1 MRRTATGTSSAELA
15 VPAARVRH
23 HHTTEPMDV
32 RRISQAARSQRR
44 LRRNHQHRQAVVRL
58 PRRHALGIA
67 HTLALILAVESIRG
81 NTQTVIARLAAVAD
95 AGATEHLRRQRVMR
109 ITLVLRRFSIARQ
122 AQQRQRH
129 LHALSAA
136 DTSGLELTSLE
147 HARQ

>member
-67 HTLALILAVESIRG
+67 HTLAWILAVEALSG
-81 NTQTVIARLAAVAD
+81 NTLMEIVQLVVAKA
-95 AGATEHLRRQRVMR
+95 AGAMVRLR
-109 ITLVLRRFSIARQ
+109 
-122 AQQRQRH
+122 
-129 LHALSAA
+129 
-136 DTSGLELTSLE
+136 
-147 HARQ
+147 